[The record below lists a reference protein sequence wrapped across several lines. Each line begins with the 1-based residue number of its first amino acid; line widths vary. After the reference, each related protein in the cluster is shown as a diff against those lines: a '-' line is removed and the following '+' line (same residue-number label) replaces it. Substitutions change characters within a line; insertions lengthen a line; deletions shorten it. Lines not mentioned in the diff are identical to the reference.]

1 MFKKCIL
8 DLKVVCMCDCVMWQT
23 VSHLQGISCWSL
35 GIWRRP
41 PAPLTSASHWQSETQ
56 IMRYCTEPAPTNVYH
71 DPLKHEL
78 AGWLVCQFK
87 PFKWNLTSILLTSSW
102 WKVVLTVSFL
112 LSRFRCPN
120 ATVNSANSPSQLTRP
135 VSTTSASKPTPPSFP
150 SLQERGWWDLQT
162 QRGGK

>member
-1 MFKKCIL
+1 MYFGFKGGLYVRLCDVTDCVSPSGYFL
-8 DLKVVCMCDCVMWQT
+8 LEPWDLKKATRSPHLGVTLT
-23 VSHLQGISCWSL
+23 VRDPNHEVLH
-35 GIWRRP
+35 R
-41 PAPLTSASHWQSETQ
+41 AS
-56 IMRYCTEPAPTNVYH
+56 TNKRVSWYTNTW
-71 DPLKHEL
+71 

-102 WKVVLTVSFL
+102 WKFVLTVSFL

>member
-56 IMRYCTEPAPTNVYH
+56 IMRYCTEPAPTNMYH

-78 AGWLVCQFK
+78 AGWFV
-87 PFKWNLTSILLTSSW
+87 NLNPLNETLRPYCW
-102 WKVVLTVSFL
+102 PVAGWKFVLTVSFL